1 MADMKVRLFSAALL
15 IVLVGGCG
23 ELQPASAPSAKVPIQ
38 PYQRFVPVPAPQAQ
52 MMGVP
57 WTGLFALDTQIGQLC
72 LTTGIYVPEKFN
84 QLPTCE
90 TDLKT
95 YPTPGQTTP

>member
-1 MADMKVRLFSAALL
+1 MAGMKMRVFPLVLL
-15 IVLVGGCG
+15 LGCAG
-23 ELQPASAPSAKVPIQ
+23 CDQLRSNPAIPIQ

-52 MMGVP
+52 VMGIP
-57 WTGLFALDTQIGQLC
+57 WTGFFALDTQIGQLC
-72 LTTGIYVPEKFN
+72 LTSGVYVPDKFS

-95 YPTPGQTTP
+95 YPTPGQPNRQ